1 MDHNKLAVELFNRR
15 ADVYEEKYMDVGLYA
30 GTLDLFCSGV
40 KAKGRIL
47 ELACGP
53 GNITMYVLNK
63 RPDLD
68 ILATDLAPNMLEIGR
83 KYNPGVEFRLMD
95 CRDVAALQEQFDGV
109 ICGFALP
116 YLSKD
121 EAIRLIADI
130 SGVLIQGGL
139 FYLSTIEGDYSGSR
153 MQTSS
158 QGDQLLM
165 YYHEAGYLTEAL
177 RQNGFG
183 SITIARKQMNADSDT
198 DLIVMAKKNAD

>member
-30 GTLDLFCSGV
+30 EGLDLFCSLV
-40 KAKGRIL
+40 KEQGSIL

-53 GNITMYVLNK
+53 GNITRYVLDK
-63 RPDLD
+63 RPDLAV
-68 ILATDLAPNMLEIGR
+68 LATDLAPNMLEIAR

-95 CRDVAALQEQFDGV
+95 CRETAALGKLFDGV

-116 YLSKD
+116 YLLR
-121 EAIRLIADI
+121 EAAIKLIADV
-130 SGVLIQGGL
+130 SGILVPGGI
-139 FYLSTIEGDYSGSR
+139 FYLSTMEGDYSQSQ

-158 QGDQLLM
+158 QGDQLFM

-177 RQNGFG
+177 AQNGFELM
-183 SITIARKQMNADSDT
+183 TIARKQMDTGSDT
-198 DLIVMAKKNAD
+198 DLILVAKKRS